1 MIALQIKEIKSFMGK
16 LLGTEC
22 FHSFLLEE
30 AVITTYNTFR
40 IDGRINREFYSDEEW
55 ENKETHPD
63 EFSAW
68 KTMRPLCFDLIKGK
82 KTPAGFKFILHL
94 MPRYIPGI
102 LKPEDTPIT
111 PDQVKA
117 LVLTC
122 KYDGG
127 SLTLV
132 TGTAFTTFLPDK
144 TVDVLWDKAV
154 RTFLSKKEI
163 GFEEL

>member
-22 FHSFLLEE
+22 FDSFLLEE

-68 KTMRPLCFDLIKGK
+68 KRK
-82 KTPAGFKFILHL
+82 K
-94 MPRYIPGI
+94 
-102 LKPEDTPIT
+102 DTRR
-111 PDQVKA
+111 V
-117 LVLTC
+117 
-122 KYDGG
+122 
-127 SLTLV
+127 
-132 TGTAFTTFLPDK
+132 
-144 TVDVLWDKAV
+144 
-154 RTFLSKKEI
+154 
-163 GFEEL
+163 